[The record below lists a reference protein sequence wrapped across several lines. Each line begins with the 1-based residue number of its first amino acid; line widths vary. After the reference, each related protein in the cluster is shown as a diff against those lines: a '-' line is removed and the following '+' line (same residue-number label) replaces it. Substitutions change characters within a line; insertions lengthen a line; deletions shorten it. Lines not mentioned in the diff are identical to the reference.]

1 MYTCMYSVEYRVEIQ
16 LKVSIKRGTHS
27 SEECVLRGVQGSS
40 IVGVHF
46 LRDPNDRE
54 QSTAAGDTCAGTGI
68 QTVRFAAFGNSVQCS
83 LIRIF
88 GIREPACLPPYFSPP
103 FPIL

>member
-1 MYTCMYSVEYRVEIQ
+1 M
-16 LKVSIKRGTHS
+16 L
-27 SEECVLRGVQGSS
+27 LRGS

-46 LRDPNDRE
+46 PRDPNDRE

-88 GIREPACLPPYFSPP
+88 GIREPACIPPSSSRLSFSPSLSLTLSFAMRP
-103 FPIL
+103 RFSVW